1 MGIEGFLKIFEY
13 HKKDLEGIYGEFPE
27 YKSFDGIIKVE
38 YDRWKNSDEESVK
51 KLDKIIKQRKG
62 KLTLDDWI
70 VCMQSHGIPAD
81 LISEIVKAPIPQNL
95 YYEIAMRQE
104 RTAKATET
112 ILYNTTHLKETD
124 NLFYKDHT
132 LMEFDATILDVYKN
146 VLQKDIPNLM
156 ILDQSAVYPTS
167 GGQQHDNATVTVE
180 GVDEPFKVIDAVK
193 VGKVV
198 LHTLDRPLEGD
209 FKGKRVN
216 VTIDPIRRKQLQA
229 HHTGT
234 HIVFASC
241 RKVLGPHVWQNGA
254 KKTTE
259 VAHLDITHY
268 QSLTKEEERAI
279 ENAANRI
286 INQCTDI
293 HKSFMDKAE
302 AEKEYGFHLY

>member
-180 GVDEPFKVIDAVK
+180 GVDEPYKVIDAVK

-241 RKVLGPHVWQNGA
+241 RKVLGPHVW
-254 KKTTE
+254 
-259 VAHLDITHY
+259 
-268 QSLTKEEERAI
+268 
-279 ENAANRI
+279 
-286 INQCTDI
+286 
-293 HKSFMDKAE
+293 
-302 AEKEYGFHLY
+302 